1 LPEALAMAIHLV
13 YFKSRDGTISLPPT
27 DDTPCPPDY
36 MRCEAN
42 TLDEVDKLQK
52 RLQQAT
58 YERCQ
63 REYQRDEEAFRE
75 ARERVRS
82 SLTTKL
88 SSAAT
93 DEWEKEFI
101 RGYLQLR
108 EEKREKYRNVFM
120 CREAYLMAREN
131 DEKSSANAMLEKL
144 DL

>member
-1 LPEALAMAIHLV
+1 MAIHLV

-63 REYQRDEEAFRE
+63 RELQRDEEAFAE
-75 ARERVRS
+75 SRERVRS
-82 SLTTKL
+82 SLTAKIA
-88 SSAAT
+88 SSAT
-93 DEWEKEFI
+93 TEYEREFLRAYI
-101 RGYLQLR
+101 QLR
-108 EEKREKYRNVFM
+108 EEKRDKYRQRFACDVAFL
-120 CREAYLMAREN
+120 ELREN
-131 DEKSSANAMLEKL
+131 DKPRNAEELLKESL
-144 DL
+144 

>member
-1 LPEALAMAIHLV
+1 VAIHLV

-27 DDTPCPPDY
+27 DDTPCPPGY

-63 REYQRDEEAFRE
+63 RELQRDEEAFAE
-75 ARERVRS
+75 SRERVRAN
-82 SLTTKL
+82 LTARIA
-88 SSAAT
+88 SSAT
-93 DEWEKEFI
+93 TEYERDFLKLYI
-101 RGYLQLR
+101 QLR
-108 EEKREKYRNVFM
+108 EDKRDKYRSRFT
-120 CREAYLMAREN
+120 CDRAYLLAREN
-131 DEKSSANAMLEKL
+131 DEKTSANSMIEKL